1 MKQQTYT
8 LAEFLDKISDQ
19 HQIPQLNREAIVH
32 IHCHEKAIIKTK
44 PEENLL
50 EHMKLDYHMLDTGC
64 CGMAGYFGYEC
75 VDHYDVSEKVG
86 EMILLPAVR
95 KAQKKTIVITD
106 GFSCREQIEQLTD
119 RKALHTAQVLQMAL
133 HENGSSAGEDYPEKK
148 YVDGMKLKSV
158 SLMLKRTAVLLTVAA
173 LVTACCLYRK
183 QRNRSESH
191 FITF

>member
-1 MKQQTYT
+1 
-8 LAEFLDKISDQ
+8 
-19 HQIPQLNREAIVH
+19 
-32 IHCHEKAIIKTK
+32 
-44 PEENLL
+44 
-50 EHMKLDYHMLDTGC
+50 MKLDYQMLDTGC

-75 VDHYDVSEKVG
+75 GDHYDVSEKVG

-133 HENGSSAGEDYPEKK
+133 HENSSSAGEDYPEKK

-158 SLMLKRTAVLLTVAA
+158 SLMIKRTAVLLSVAA
-173 LVTACCLYRK
+173 LVTACCLYSK
-183 QRNRSESH
+183 QRNK
-191 FITF
+191 